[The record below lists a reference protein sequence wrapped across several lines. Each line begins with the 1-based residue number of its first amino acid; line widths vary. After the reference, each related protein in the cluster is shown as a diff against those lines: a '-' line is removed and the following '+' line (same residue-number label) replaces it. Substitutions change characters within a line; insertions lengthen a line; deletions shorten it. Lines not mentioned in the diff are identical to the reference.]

1 MPPVLRAARPFVFPY
16 AALLL
21 TLGALLLLTPPQ
33 TAFFW
38 VNAHHSPLGDWFFG
52 LFTFVGDG
60 AFYVLVSLGLLWVR
74 FRWALLSWAS
84 FLLTSAAAQALKR
97 LVFMGHPRPVSYFSE
112 HPGFP
117 ALRLVAGE
125 TMNGLHS
132 FPSGH
137 TTTAFSVF
145 VLLSVLAR
153 RRRWGLLFL
162 LLAVGVAFS
171 RVYLAQHFVED
182 VLAGSALGT
191 GLTLVVL
198 GWLGPWLVRHPRP
211 WHEWRLRGRRLI
223 SG

>member
-1 MPPVLRAARPFVFPY
+1 MPPSPFAARWFLLPY

-21 TLGALLLLTPPQ
+21 ATGALLLLTPPQ

-38 VNAHHSPLGDWFFG
+38 VNAHHSAAGDWFFG

-74 FRWALLSWAS
+74 FRWALLSLVS

-97 LVFMGHPRPVSYFSE
+97 LAFTGHPRPVSYFSE

-191 GLTLVVL
+191 GLTLVVV
-198 GWLGPWLVRHPRP
+198 GWGSAWLARNPQP
-211 WHEWRLRGRRLI
+211 WHEWRLRGRRLVR
-223 SG
+223 G

>member
-1 MPPVLRAARPFVFPY
+1 MPSSPLLAARWFLLPY

-21 TLGALLLLTPPQ
+21 ALSALLLLTPPQ

-38 VNAHHSPLGDWFFG
+38 VNAHHSALGDWFFG
-52 LFTFVGDG
+52 LFTFIGDG

-74 FRWALLSWAS
+74 FRWALLSLLS
-84 FLLTSAAAQALKR
+84 FLLTSVAAQSLKR
-97 LVFMGHPRPVSYFSE
+97 LAFTGHPRPVSYFE
-112 HPGFP
+112 THPGFP
-117 ALRLVAGE
+117 TLHLVAGE

-145 VLLSVLAR
+145 VLLSVLAP
-153 RRRWGLLFL
+153 RWGLAFL
-162 LLAVGVAFS
+162 LMAVGVAFS

-198 GWLGPWLVRHPRP
+198 GAGDAWLARNPRP
-211 WHEWRLRGRRLI
+211 WHGWRLRGRQLVR
-223 SG
+223 G